1 MHGNVAELGQGDKLT
16 RWCCGGGSWH
26 WRPSPL
32 LRLPSLT
39 LGQCFPHFLDRR

>member
-1 MHGNVAELGQGDKLT
+1 MDGDIAELVQGKLT

-26 WRPSPL
+26 RRPSSL

-39 LGQCFPHFLDRR
+39 LGQCFLHFLDRR